1 MIPFFE
7 ATAVAKLLHFL
18 IADYRHRIGIDEALL
33 EQEHLNRFSLSFSAF
48 FHTIIVQPLPISL
61 SSS

>member
-1 MIPFFE
+1 MILFFE
-7 ATAVAKLLHFL
+7 AIAVAKLLHFL
-18 IADYRHRIGIDEALL
+18 ITDYRRRTGIGEALL

-48 FHTIIVQPLPISL
+48 FHTILVQPLPISL